1 MGKILDRWKRLIM
14 DKLRKASGEKK
25 RQKKLND
32 PAVKPENEAE
42 EALKAEKEKKT
53 EKDKKNTEA
62 DQKKKKEKEKEEE
75 KADKKAD
82 KEKADKEK
90 ADKKADEKA
99 NEEVD
104 ENETEKE
111 DNKKDLKEQKP
122 ETQKAKKAKKDKKG
136 KNEKNGKNAK
146 VSSEDSK
153 TEAAEADQ
161 ELAGDLLKHMLE
173 YEQTN
178 EKPENRVLHELVNS
192 GNTDDLVKILSADDQ
207 FRAEHMN
214 TEVQI
219 STKDSKTV
227 KTVQTDSGKSQ
238 TSQAV
243 QNLADAFELARENEK
258 ETKILEEQREKM
270 GYQDLLAMETPSQ
283 GSKIATKRVIR
294 RPVKELKLQAETAE
308 NKPENKPMEP
318 PPMMP
323 MGPKLPSRRKKPE
336 QDE

>member
-62 DQKKKKEKEKEEE
+62 DQKKKKEKEE
-75 KADKKAD
+75 
-82 KEKADKEK
+82 EK

-161 ELAGDLLKHMLE
+161 ELVGDLLKHMLE

-178 EKPENRVLHELVNS
+178 EKPENRILHELVNS

-294 RPVKELKLQAETAE
+294 RPVKELELQAETA
-308 NKPENKPMEP
+308 ENKPMEP